1 VRPPIL
7 YGLFASLR
15 SLSGVGPESLR
26 KLENLDLTTLL
37 SLLWHLPVS
46 VFNRRHISSLKA
58 AMPGEVVTVKIR
70 VSQHIPSLPL
80 KGKRRPYKV
89 FCEDGSGLLELIFF
103 HGNAP
108 YLQKLLPLHEE
119 RLISGK
125 IEFFQKH
132 WQISHPDF
140 IGSPSALENWI
151 GPEPVYPLTYG
162 LSQKQL
168 RKWILDA
175 LKKCPDLPE
184 WLDPAFLAHKKWP
197 SWKKALHTLHH
208 PQNHFDLSPSSKACE
223 RLAYDE
229 LLANQLSIA
238 LTRHHQGI
246 GKGQI
251 IQGNGRLRE
260 KILAALPFF
269 LTEDQSQAL
278 EDINHDMASPK
289 RMVRLL
295 QGDVGSGKTIV
306 AFLSL
311 LNAIEAGF
319 QGAYLAPTEILV
331 RQQAQAMMAWAKT
344 VNIQCAVLTGKDS
357 KKERESLYARVRNG
371 EIQLVIGTHA
381 LLQEQVV
388 FQNLGLA
395 VIDEQHRFG
404 VSQRLQLSNKGEAV
418 DALVMTA
425 TPIPRTLLMATHGDL
440 SCSYLKNKPAGRKE
454 IATKALPVSRLKE
467 VFEALQREIQRDGKI
482 YWVCPLVE
490 DSEVLE
496 LTSAEERFKEL
507 STLFPGKIGLVHG
520 RLKNHEKEQVMEAF
534 LKGAIRILVATT
546 VIEVGVHVADA
557 TVMVIEHADRF
568 GLSQLH
574 QLRGRIGRGNHNASC
589 LLLYQAPLNPVAQ
602 ARLEIMR
609 QTNDGFLIAEEDLR
623 LRGGGEVLGVR
634 QSGLPSFRMADL
646 EEHQSLLKL
655 AHQEALKIV
664 EDDFSLTS
672 KRGQCLRV
680 LLYLFERE
688 EAVYYLQAG

>member
-1 VRPPIL
+1 MRPPIL

-15 SLSGVGPESLR
+15 SLTGVGPESLK
-26 KLENLDLTTLL
+26 KLENLGLTTLL

-46 VFNRRHISSLKA
+46 VLNRRHIPSLSVA
-58 AMPGEVVTVKIR
+58 SPGEVVTVKVK
-70 VSQHIPSLPL
+70 VSHHIPSLPL
-80 KGKRRPYKV
+80 KGKRRPHKV
-89 FCEDGSGLLELIFF
+89 FCEDESSLLELIFF
-103 HGNAP
+103 HGNAS
-108 YLQKLLPLHEE
+108 YLQKLLPLHEQ
-119 RLISGK
+119 RLVSGK

-140 IGSPSALENWI
+140 IGAPSSLESWI
-151 GPEPVYPLTYG
+151 GPEPIYPLTYG
-162 LSQKQL
+162 LSQRQM
-168 RKWILDA
+168 RKWIFDT

-184 WLDPAFLAHKKWP
+184 WLDPSFLAQKKWP
-197 SWKKALHTLHH
+197 SWKKALNTLHH
-208 PQNHFDLSPSSKACE
+208 PHTHLDLSPSSKARE

-238 LTRHHQGI
+238 LTRHHQGV
-246 GKGQI
+246 GKGQVI
-251 IQGNGRLRE
+251 RGDRRLRE
-260 KILAALPFF
+260 KILSFLPFS
-269 LTEDQSQAL
+269 LTEDQKQAL
-278 EDINHDMASPK
+278 EDIDQDMNSSK

-331 RQQAQAMMAWAKT
+331 RQQAQAMMDWAQ
-344 VNIQCAVLTGKDS
+344 VLNIRCAVLTGKDS
-357 KKERESLYARVRNG
+357 KKERESLYEGIKSG

-381 LLQEQVV
+381 LLQEHVV
-388 FQNLGLA
+388 FKNLGLA
-395 VIDEQHRFG
+395 IIDEQHRFG

-418 DALVMTA
+418 DTLVMTA

-440 SCSYLKNKPAGRKE
+440 ACSYLKNKPAGRKE
-454 IATKALPVSRLKE
+454 IATKALPVSRLEE
-467 VFEALQREIQRDGKI
+467 VFEALQREIQRGGKI

-507 STLFPGKIGLVHG
+507 SSLFPGKVGLVHG
-520 RLKNHEKEQVMEAF
+520 RLKNHEKDQVMEAF
-534 LKGAIRILVATT
+534 LNGTIRILVATT

-557 TVMVIEHADRF
+557 TVMVVEHADRF

-574 QLRGRIGRGNHNASC
+574 QLRGRIGRGGHNASC
-589 LLLYQAPLNPVAQ
+589 LLLYQAPLNPIAQ

-634 QSGLPSFRMADL
+634 QSGLPCFRVADL
-646 EEHQSLLKL
+646 EEHQPLLRL
-655 AHQEALKIV
+655 AHQEALRIV

-672 KRGQCLRV
+672 ERGQRLRV
-680 LLYLFERE
+680 LLHLFERE